1 MTLILLFKR
10 KLSNNADRKALPN
23 KSVWCTAQSHDVL
36 FQTTGQTVKKK
47 SQTNTRNDKH
57 CWVKLKILI
66 WALTTLGKKENLM
79 KETDCNSSRKQHV
92 LKKGIEHKTKVNNK
106 SKSVRYL
113 IIYSYLLNL
122 LQFSSLIGQ
131 HHPVCICY
139 HNSYHWQ
146 ESN

>member
-1 MTLILLFKR
+1 MLIARLCQTNLFDVQHNHMMYLYKP
-10 KLSNNADRKALPN
+10 LDR
-23 KSVWCTAQSHDVL
+23 QY
-36 FQTTGQTVKKK
+36 KKI
-47 SQTNTRNDKH
+47 TNTRKDKH

-66 WALTTLGKKENLM
+66 WALTTLGKKGKLNERNWLQQLQ
-79 KETDCNSSRKQHV
+79 ETTCIKKRHRAQDKSQQYSKVIQI
-92 LKKGIEHKTKVNNK
+92 LKKKNWG
-106 SKSVRYL
+106 KSVRYL